1 MINNFIKFIS
11 VPKVFA
17 FVYNIVKNFLDDYTL
32 SKIFIF
38 KNESKKWLPK
48 LLQHVDESQL
58 PKYFGGQMTDSDG
71 NPKCSSKVIME
82 NFNFELFV

>member
-1 MINNFIKFIS
+1 MTSITFIT

-38 KNESKKWLPK
+38 KNDSKKWLPK

-58 PKYFGGQMTDSDG
+58 PAYFGGQMTDSDG
-71 NPKCSSKVIME
+71 NPKCISKVIME
-82 NFNFELFV
+82 N